1 MDWIKALFIGVALVA
16 GILAIPIVLAMVLP
30 VLAFAALVGVIWF
43 LLQVINHESDDEKPP

>member
-43 LLQVINHESDDEKPP
+43 LLQVINHESGDEKPP